1 MTNQSPQAPFEASLK
16 QALQTFQSL
25 GSLERKLEQAAEWCI
40 EALKQGRKVLAC
52 GNGGS
57 ASQAQHFVGELMG
70 RYKGNRPSLPAV
82 ALTADSTVL
91 TCIANDY
98 LYEDVFSRQVKAL
111 GRPGDV
117 LVAFSTSGNSP
128 NVLRA
133 LQAARNSQLK
143 SIAFLGCE
151 GGAASAFA
159 DCSLIVPHRDTAR
172 IQEGH
177 LFLMHVL
184 MDYIESEQQHE

>member
-1 MTNQSPQAPFEASLK
+1 MTSESPQAPFEASLK
-16 QALQTFQSL
+16 QALQTLQSL
-25 GSLERKLEQAAEWCI
+25 CALERKLEQAAEWCI
-40 EALKQGRKVLAC
+40 EALDRGHKVLAC

-70 RYKGNRPSLPAV
+70 RYKGNRPALPAI

-91 TCIANDY
+91 TCIGNDY
-98 LYEDVFSRQVKAL
+98 RYDEVFSRQVEAL

-128 NVLRA
+128 NVLTA
-133 LQAARNSQLK
+133 LKAARSSQLK
-143 SIAFLGCE
+143 SIAFLGSE
-151 GGAASAFA
+151 GGAASALA
-159 DCSLIVPHRDTAR
+159 DCSLIVPHQDTAR

-184 MDYIESEQQHE
+184 MEYVESEQQHE

>member
-1 MTNQSPQAPFEASLK
+1 MTSESPQAPFEASLK
-16 QALQTFQSL
+16 QALQTLQSL
-25 GSLERKLEQAAEWCI
+25 CALERKLEQAAEWCI
-40 EALKQGRKVLAC
+40 EALDRGHKVLAC

-70 RYKGNRPSLPAV
+70 RYKGNRPALPAI

-91 TCIANDY
+91 TCIGNDY
-98 LYEDVFSRQVKAL
+98 RYDEVFSRQVQAL

-128 NVLRA
+128 NVLTA
-133 LQAARNSQLK
+133 LKAARSSQVK
-143 SIAFLGCE
+143 SIAFLGSE
-151 GGAASAFA
+151 GGAASALA
-159 DCSLIVPHRDTAR
+159 DCSLIVAHQDTAR

-177 LFLMHVL
+177 LFLIHVL
-184 MDYIESEQQHE
+184 MEYVESEQQHE